1 MAGSLSGQNMI
12 GSEVLECLEMTLLLE
27 AIFQR
32 FGDDFRDHKREVI
45 RRKLYSF
52 MLAHDIPTISLLQ
65 DRVLHDPTYIDA
77 LRYTLDAHPA
87 GLFDYPKHTQEL
99 RKVLIPWIRSCPAPK
114 VWIAECSAAE
124 DVYSIAIM
132 LMEEGVYEKT
142 QIFATGTNATLLS
155 EARKGKFSLEKLAQY
170 EDNYLRAGG
179 TETLAHYYVEKDGAG
194 FFRAELD
201 CNITWA
207 QYNLGT
213 DASFN
218 EFELIVCRGGLGDY
232 TLRLRRRILKLF
244 SDSMPTFGLL
254 SIVGS
259 DYADITRFMSRYA
272 AMSSQYGLYQKI
284 R

>member
-1 MAGSLSGQNMI
+1 MSS
-12 GSEVLECLEMTLLLE
+12 SEILEELEVTLLLE

-32 FGDDFRDHKREVI
+32 FGDDFRGHKREVI
-45 RRKLYSF
+45 RRKVYGF
-52 MLAHDIPTISLLQ
+52 MLAHGIPTVSLLQ

-77 LRYTLDAHPA
+77 LLYALDAHPA
-87 GLFDYPKHTQEL
+87 GLFDFPKHTQEL

-114 VWIAECSAAE
+114 IWIAECTAAE

-132 LMEEGVYEKT
+132 LMEEGVYSKT
-142 QIFATGTNATLLS
+142 RIFATGTNATLLS
-155 EARKGKFSLEKLAQY
+155 EAREAKFPLEKLAQY
-170 EDNYLRAGG
+170 EENYLRAGG
-179 TETLAHYYVEKDGAG
+179 TQSLANYYSEVNGVG
-194 FFRAELD
+194 VFRAELD
-201 CNITWA
+201 RNITWA

-232 TLRLRRRILKLF
+232 TSRLRRRILKLF
-244 SDSMPTFGLL
+244 SDSMPTFGIL

-259 DYADITRFMSRYA
+259 DYADITRFISLYA
-272 AMSSQYGLYQKI
+272 AISSKYGLYRKI